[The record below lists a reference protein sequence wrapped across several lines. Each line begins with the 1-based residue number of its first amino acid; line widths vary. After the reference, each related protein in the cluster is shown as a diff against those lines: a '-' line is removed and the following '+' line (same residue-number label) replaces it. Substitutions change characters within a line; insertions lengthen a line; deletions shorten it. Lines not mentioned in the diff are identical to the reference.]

1 MTAVNAKRSIAGGL
15 LGGLILALFLT
26 ALTRTPPIPEDVT
39 GFLQAESL
47 RLDRDLTYGDEDYRR
62 FAARWPD
69 LTPRLALYRNSN
81 GLLRY
86 DRPAIHALL
95 ASPFTI
101 LGPRGPL
108 VLNTLLLALAAF
120 IATRVFGKKLGWVG
134 VLLVTLFIF
143 SSSVFALVFQATPAI
158 LLLLSGV
165 GAFGLI
171 FGGEF
176 FARDPRGHEE
186 DIGVGPS
193 VVMEAVRWVS
203 AGVLVGVAVLHHPI
217 YLLLALAAAL
227 VVPKKE
233 GPLGWPALAAGALT
247 VILLSTYMQ
256 RDGGI
261 WLGSAAARGDTSVEA
276 PESVDTGALGRVSRA
291 SLESLGPRLDGELTK
306 WNLIYFLGGRH
317 VGVLV
322 YFLPVM
328 LIFLAGEGTSGRRYV
343 ILFCLLGALA
353 FVFLQPFGFS
363 GGGLGNV
370 YFLPFY
376 GALWYDVTRYSALV
390 FGLAILVVSAIALF
404 PLWRSPSGP
413 AQLADG
419 SYRHVSPLVAQY
431 LPVETT
437 QKNLFRGTPSFAGG
451 VWIRQLSG
459 APPGLSEMMLVGNSP
474 GEILIASPEPIHGLQ
489 LSFPGLG
496 SDRIELIG
504 GQPGSVSY
512 SPDGGLVFGVE
523 LTSSARQHPMWWSD
537 TGYHLYSL
545 GLRLPE
551 ASSQAH
557 TFDLLVAE

>member
-1 MTAVNAKRSIAGGL
+1 MAAVNAKKSIAGGL
-15 LGGLILALFLT
+15 LYGLIFALFLT
-26 ALTRTPPIPEDVT
+26 ALTRTPPIPDDVT

-47 RLDRDLTYGDEDYRR
+47 RVDRDLTYGDEDYRR

-69 LTPRLALYRNSN
+69 LTPRLALYRNSD

-86 DRPAIHALL
+86 DRPAVHALL
-95 ASPFTI
+95 ASPFTL

-108 VLNTLLLALAAF
+108 VLNSLLLALVAF
-120 IATRVFGKKLGWVG
+120 IATRVFGKGLGWVG
-134 VLLVTLFIF
+134 WFLVTLFIF
-143 SSSVFALVFQATPAI
+143 SSPVFALVFQATPAI
-158 LLLLSGV
+158 LLLLSGA

-171 FGGEF
+171 FGGEL
-176 FARDPRGHEE
+176 FARDPRGNE
-186 DIGVGPS
+186 DDPGIGPS
-193 VVMEAVRWVS
+193 VVLEAVRWVP

-217 YLLLALAAAL
+217 YLLLAVAAAL

-233 GPLGWPALAAGALT
+233 GSLGWPALAAGALA
-247 VILLSTYMQ
+247 VILLSTYAQ
-256 RDGGI
+256 KDGGV
-261 WLGSAAARGDTSVEA
+261 WLGSAAARGEISVEA
-276 PESVDTGALGRVSRA
+276 PESVDDGALGRVSRA
-291 SLESLGPRLDGELTK
+291 SRVDLSPRLDGELTK

-317 VGVLV
+317 VGILV

-328 LIFLAGEGTSGRRYV
+328 LIFLAGEGSSGRRHV
-343 ILFCLLGALA
+343 ILLSVLGALA

-363 GGGLGNV
+363 GGGLGNI

-376 GALWYDVTRYSALV
+376 GALWYVVSRYSALA
-390 FGLAILVVSAIALF
+390 FGVAILAVSAISLF

-413 AQLADG
+413 AQLADS

-431 LPVETT
+431 LPLETT
-437 QKNLFRGTPSFAGG
+437 QKNLFRGAPSFAGG

-474 GEILIASPEPIHGLQ
+474 GEILIASPVPIRGLQ

-496 SDRIELIG
+496 SDRIEIAG
-504 GQPGSVSY
+504 GQLGAVSY

-523 LTSSARQHPMWWSD
+523 LTGSARQHPMWWSD
-537 TGYHLYSL
+537 SMYHLYSL

-557 TFDLLVAE
+557 PFDLLVAE